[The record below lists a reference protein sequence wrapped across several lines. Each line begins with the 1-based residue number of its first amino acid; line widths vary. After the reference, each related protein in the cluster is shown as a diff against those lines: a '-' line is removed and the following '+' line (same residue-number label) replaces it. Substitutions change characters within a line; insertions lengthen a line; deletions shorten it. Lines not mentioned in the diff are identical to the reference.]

1 MGHYNTQPW
10 VSEDTWSSLI
20 HKKPTSEQLP
30 RLNTLKVNST
40 EICHIISSVKFSL
53 DVHNTLNFH
62 PWNKD
67 SPSHIVPGTHT
78 NNIAFK

>member
-10 VSEDTWSSLI
+10 VTEDTWTSLI
-20 HKKPTSEQLP
+20 HKNPTSNQLP
-30 RLNTLKVNST
+30 RINTLKVNST
-40 EICHIISSVKFSL
+40 EFCHIISSVKFPV

-62 PWNKD
+62 GIKTVLPI
-67 SPSHIVPGTHT
+67 IVPGTHT